1 MRFVDYM
8 LQYTKANG
16 IGDYFVFRPI
26 LAALVSLMYNILNS
40 IESIYQASFQM
51 FGFIYSQQVI
61 DWIRPWIGY
70 LWVPLAVAV
79 LVLGINILVNND
91 DIIKKGVPKKF
102 VQNFCLLLVIL
113 LILPIMFIGTDSS
126 ESDVW
131 VGDGNG
137 TAGNNGIIGIFTAED
152 SNGANIFL
160 ESLGNPSG
168 TGGTEGNGTIAE
180 DTIADNVYDL
190 EYIFNEYSTSGVGAL
205 TDANW
210 SVDSGVYKNKNSYQA
225 EGNNKTKGIWDDIG
239 RNYNDLITEDEINGM
254 TEEDVNDD
262 INALDV
268 SNNNT
273 MFLTKENTEDN
284 ISPDYLDPFAA
295 GFDKPDVS
303 ESDWALY
310 DENHEISVAQYL
322 FGYSHAKHQYG
333 DGDDDYTYTTTAGMD
348 KGLFDWQ
355 PLSNYKYRYYIDW
368 GVLLIQLL
376 FKTIVL
382 IGMSFKIVQIIFE
395 LAFSQFVAIFAAST
409 DLTNGQRAKEA
420 LRVIFSLVLT
430 LAFSVVLFQF
440 YTLGC
445 EYVNATF
452 SDQNQV
458 WIKTLFNIFLGIACI
473 KGTTI
478 LKRVLGIDG
487 GGTGRELGAL
497 AGAGFAATKAVGLGV
512 AGAKKVGSWAKG
524 GASAVAGGVGRVSGA
539 VAAHRQHNSIG
550 GQGGI
555 SSVRVNPNSRS
566 SAGRASPNAGANGAV
581 NGTAAGKG
589 LSGQNAQDSTK
600 KLGTASAETANGKP
614 DSSAKGGEENTNPNG
629 DAEAAK
635 GKESAI
641 NGENA
646 KAQDG
651 KNENT
656 AESMRESDIHGVDA
670 KPDKDNPADGNA
682 KDGNTPDVSQGVET
696 DSEAHAGGNQDSDI
710 HSEDASS
717 SGFTAASDDS
727 FSFNENEAANQGRGD
742 YARDYQSANMEA
754 IRNSVDKYGIEKGLG
769 RAQGNVLDDAMGKM
783 AADPTLST
791 KDALNQT
798 LNEAGLSKE
807 SADLMSSRIAET
819 GVMEQHKGDMA
830 NAVSNEA
837 QSLYQNNPGKFN
849 SMGEAYREA
858 AKNVYSGGGADVS
871 TPAAAQAAEQFGD
884 SVLARDNYQSLS
896 RSAEA
901 IRTQHNNMNPN
912 NRMTESESFQR
923 ACEDSNL
930 GIVSDNLDRSIYD
943 PKLRTDTNKV
953 ITNEVNAV
961 ERNTPNINSM
971 FTKRM
976 PSQRFSSALGK
987 SYNRALKTHLR
998 K

>member
-70 LWVPLAVAV
+70 LWVPLAVAIF
-79 LVLGINILVNND
+79 VLGINILVNND

-102 VQNFCLLLVIL
+102 VQNFCLLLVII
-113 LILPIMFIGTDSS
+113 LILPIMFIGSDSS
-126 ESDVW
+126 QSDVW

-137 TAGNNGIIGIFTAED
+137 TAGENGIIGIFSSTD
-152 SNGANIFL
+152 SEESNSFL
-160 ESLGNPSG
+160 EAIGNPSG

-190 EYIFNEYSTSGVGAL
+190 EYIFNEYSSSGANAL
-205 TDANW
+205 TANNW
-210 SVDSGVYKNKNSYQA
+210 SEESGVYKNKNSYQA
-225 EGNNKTKGIWDDIG
+225 EGQNKTKGIWDDIG

-254 TEEDVNDD
+254 TDENVNDD

-268 SNNNT
+268 SDNNS

-322 FGYSHAKHQYG
+322 FGYSHAKHQWG

-376 FKTIVL
+376 FKCIVL
-382 IGMSFKIVQIIFE
+382 IGVSFKVVQIVFE

-430 LAFSVVLFQF
+430 LAFSAVLFQF

-512 AGAKKVGSWAKG
+512 AGAKKVGSMAKTG
-524 GASAVAGGVGRVSGA
+524 VSSAAGGIGRVSGA
-539 VAAHRQHNSIG
+539 VAARRSHNSIG

-555 SSVRVNPNSRS
+555 SSVRVNPNNRS
-566 SAGRASPNAGANGAV
+566 STGRASPNAGTNGAV
-581 NGTAAGKG
+581 NGTAADKG
-589 LSGQNAQDSTK
+589 LSGQNAQDNTK
-600 KLGTASAETANGKP
+600 KLGATSAQGANGSP
-614 DSSAKGGEENTNPNG
+614 DSSAKGGKENTKPNG
-629 DAEAAK
+629 EAEAAK
-635 GKESAI
+635 AKESAI

-646 KAQDG
+646 KVQDG

-682 KDGNTPDVSQGVET
+682 KDGSTPNVSQGVET
-696 DSEAHAGGNQDSDI
+696 DKEAHAGGNQDSNI

-717 SGFTAASDDS
+717 SGFATTPDDS
-727 FSFNENEAANQGRGD
+727 FSFNENGAVNQGRGD
-742 YARDYQSANMEA
+742 YARDYQSANMDA
-754 IRNSVDKYGIEKGLG
+754 IRNSVDKYGLEKGLG

-807 SADLMSSRIAET
+807 SADLMSSRIDET

-830 NAVSNEA
+830 NTVSNEA
-837 QSLYQNNPGKFN
+837 KSLYQNNPGKFDN
-849 SMGEAYREA
+849 MGEAYREA
-858 AKNVYSGGGADVS
+858 AKNVYSGRGADVS
-871 TPAAAQAAEQFGD
+871 NPAAAKAAEQFGD
-884 SVLARDNYQSLS
+884 SVLARDNYQSLN

-930 GIVSDNLDRSIYD
+930 GIASDNLDRSIYD
-943 PKLRTDTNKV
+943 PKLSTSSNDVINKEIDNV
-953 ITNEVNAV
+953 S
-961 ERNTPNINSM
+961 RSTPNINSL
-971 FTKRM
+971 FTKHM
-976 PSQRFSSALGK
+976 PSQRFSSARGK

>member
-51 FGFIYSQQVI
+51 FGFIYSTEVI
-61 DWIRPWIGY
+61 NWIRPWIGY

-102 VQNFCLLLVIL
+102 VQNFCLLLVII
-113 LILPIMFIGTDSS
+113 LILPIMFIGSDSS
-126 ESDVW
+126 QSDVW
-131 VGDGNG
+131 VGNGNG
-137 TAGNNGIIGIFTAED
+137 TAGENGIIGIFSSTD
-152 SNGANIFL
+152 SNGSNSFL
-160 ESLGNPSG
+160 ETIGNPSG
-168 TGGTEGNGTIAE
+168 TEGTEGNGTIAE

-190 EYIFNEYSTSGVGAL
+190 EYIFNKYASSSNLTESDWSDTSGVNN
-205 TDANW
+205 D
-210 SVDSGVYKNKNSYQA
+210 KNSYQA
-225 EGNNKTKGIWDDIG
+225 EGQNKTKGIWDDIG
-239 RNYNDLITEDEINGM
+239 RNYNDLITKDEFQGDDMKEKIA
-254 TEEDVNDD
+254 D
-262 INALDV
+262 INDLDP
-268 SNNNT
+268 SDDNT
-273 MFLTKENTEDN
+273 MFLTKNGTEDN
-284 ISPDYLDPFAA
+284 VSDSYLDPFAA
-295 GFDKPDVS
+295 GFKSPSRGPDADTS
-303 ESDWALY
+303 WDLY
-310 DENHEISVAQYL
+310 DENFKLSGSEYL
-322 FGYSHAKHQYG
+322 FGYSHAKHQWG
-333 DGDDDYTYTTTAGMD
+333 DGADDYTYTTTDGNYD
-348 KGLFDWQ
+348 GFFDWL
-355 PLSNYKYRYYIDW
+355 PTSNYKYRYYIDW

-382 IGMSFKIVQIIFE
+382 IGMSFKVVQIVLE

-409 DLTNGQRAKEA
+409 DLTNGQRTKEA

-430 LAFSVVLFQF
+430 LAFSAVLFQF

-445 EYVNATF
+445 KYVNRIFA
-452 SDQNQV
+452 DQSEV

-566 SAGRASPNAGANGAV
+566 SGRASPNAGANGAV
-581 NGTAAGKG
+581 NGTAAGKR

-600 KLGTASAETANGKP
+600 KLGAVSAEAANGKP
-614 DSSAKGGEENTNPNG
+614 DSSAKGGKESTKPNG
-629 DAEAAK
+629 EAEAAK

-646 KAQDG
+646 KVQDG

-656 AESMRESDIHGVDA
+656 AESMSERDIHGADA

-682 KDGNTPDVSQGVET
+682 KDASTPDVSQGVEA

-742 YARDYQSANMEA
+742 YARDYQSANMDA

-769 RAQGNVLDDAMGKM
+769 RAQGNVLDDAMSKM

-798 LNEAGLSKE
+798 LNEAGLSRE
-807 SADLMSSRIAET
+807 SAEIMSSRMAET
-819 GVMEQHKGDMA
+819 GVMDQHKGDMA

-849 SMGEAYREA
+849 NMGEAYREA
-858 AKNVYSGGGADVS
+858 AKNVYSGRGADVS

-896 RSAEA
+896 HSAEA

-943 PKLRTDTNKV
+943 PKLGTDTNKV

-961 ERNTPNINSM
+961 ERNTPNITSM

-987 SYNRALKTHLR
+987 SYNRVLKTHLR